1 MAERPNQNYEQ
12 RDIDSRGP
20 KFRID
25 VNNPQ
30 MGERGTNVFLQ
41 YAVTDDNS
49 RQFASLDESG
59 TFRVHNEKDIEI
71 ISGEKL
77 RGDVGIEIAT
87 LKGHIEITCQ
97 GDGNILIKGSNV
109 VVEARE
115 DISLKAGRNISLSAS
130 QTGNLRGN
138 KVQASGQSGNIMK
151 AIGHV
156 TGGVGSFVQRA
167 FSKTQVGGDSL
178 I

>member
-1 MAERPNQNYEQ
+1 MAESPNQNHEQ
-12 RDIDSRGP
+12 RDILSLGP

-71 ISGEKL
+71 ISGQKL
-77 RGDVGIEIAT
+77 KGDVGIEIAT
-87 LKGHIEITCQ
+87 LKGSIEITCQ

-130 QTGNLRGN
+130 QTVNLRGN
-138 KVQASGQSGNIMK
+138 KVQASGQTGNIMK

-167 FSKTQVGGDSL
+167 FSKTQVGGDRL

>member
-1 MAERPNQNYEQ
+1 MAKNHEQ
-12 RDIDSRGP
+12 RVILSFGP

-25 VNNPQ
+25 VNSTLVGQ
-30 MGERGTNVFLQ
+30 KGTNVYLL

-49 RQFASLDESG
+49 TQFQALDESG
-59 TFRVHNEKDIEI
+59 RFMLHNEKDIEI
-71 ISGEKL
+71 VAGPKL
-77 RGDVGIEIAT
+77 KGDVGIDIKT
-87 LKGHIEITCQ
+87 LKGNIEITCQ
-97 GDGNILIKGSNV
+97 GDGSVLIKGSNV

-130 QTGNLRGN
+130 QPVNLSGN

-167 FSKTQVGGDSL
+167 FSKTQVGGDKL

>member
-12 RDIDSRGP
+12 RDILSLGP

-25 VNNPQ
+25 TNNPQ

-41 YAVTDDNS
+41 YAVTDDNC
-49 RQFASLDESG
+49 RQFSSLDESG
-59 TFRVHNEKDIEI
+59 AFRVHNEKDIEI
-71 ISGEKL
+71 VSGRKL
-77 RGDVGIEIAT
+77 KGDVGIQIAT
-87 LKGHIEITCQ
+87 LKGSIEITCE
-97 GDGNILIKGSNV
+97 GDGNILIKGSNI

-130 QTGNLRGN
+130 QTVNLRGN
-138 KVQASGQSGNIMK
+138 KVQASGQTGNIMK

-178 I
+178 L

>member
-1 MAERPNQNYEQ
+1 MSERQDQNYEQ
-12 RDIDSRGP
+12 RIIESFGP

-30 MGERGTNVFLQ
+30 MGEKGTNVFLQ

-49 RQFASLDESG
+49 RQFTALDESG
-59 TFRVHNEKDIEI
+59 KFMCHNEKDIEI
-71 ISGEKL
+71 ISGRKTKN
-77 RGDVGIEIAT
+77 DVGIEIAT
-87 LKGHIEITCQ
+87 LKGSIEITCQ

-130 QTGNLRGN
+130 QTVNLSGN
-138 KVQASGQSGNIMK
+138 KVQASGQGGNIMK

-156 TGGVGSFVQRA
+156 TGSVGSFVQRA
-167 FSKTQVGGDSL
+167 FSKSKVGGDSL